1 MKLCYCNNKC
11 CSIIIN
17 KYSIK
22 EHKRRR
28 INKKAGVFIYDSL
41 RKKVLIVQS
50 KGNLWGMPKGTFE
63 NGESSK
69 DCAIRETFEET
80 GIILSYDQLG
90 KCFHIYDQANYF
102 FINMSLRDV
111 EIKQSID
118 NDVSG
123 IGWINIHCLQHLVH
137 NKIIK
142 LNHHAKLCFKFFL
155 NINFDI
161 KNTK

>member
-63 NGESSK
+63 DGESSK

-90 KCFHIYDQANYF
+90 KCFHIY
-102 FINMSLRDV
+102 MPLRDV
-111 EIKQSID
+111 EIKHSID

-123 IGWINIHCLQHLVH
+123 ISWINIHCLQHLVH

-155 NINFDI
+155 NINLDLKNI
-161 KNTK
+161 K